1 MRTLPVQTEPSLPVG
16 YETFVQ
22 LRSMIISGA
31 LKEGTRLV
39 ERKLAA
45 ELKVSR
51 TPVRE
56 ALKRLEAEGLVQ
68 SNRSGGLI
76 VTTFSQADI
85 EEIFTIREALEGCAT
100 GIAALRRTPEAL
112 DAMSEQMELLQSSA
126 EAGDIEGF
134 WRLNLEFHALIYEA
148 AASPR
153 LYRMLMDTREYLRR
167 FTRLGF
173 RRQSRMLEAS
183 AEHREILRL
192 LAASDAANAEHAART
207 HTRHSL
213 AAVLHMISE
222 GR

>member
-126 EAGDIEGF
+126 EAGDIDGF

-153 LYRMLMDTREYLRR
+153 LYRMLMDTRN
-167 FTRLGF
+167 
-173 RRQSRMLEAS
+173 AS
-183 AEHREILRL
+183 AVHAPGVQAPIP
-192 LAASDAANAEHAART
+192 DAGGFGRT
-207 HTRHSL
+207 PRS
-213 AAVLHMISE
+213 
-222 GR
+222 